1 MKVLIL
7 HVNRWASRAESPSE
21 RIGDCKPETLPQV
34 VSDSDDD
41 TGEGPPRPDQ
51 RFVIQETECLVVF
64 FQVEKDDTEKQ
75 VRLLCKDIPKIAT
88 KVGTKRLVVECFA
101 HLSHSRPDPA
111 VAKDLVEQVLETC
124 RGLEGYTVTTSPF
137 GWNKGLMLDVK
148 GHPDAFKHRS
158 Y

>member
-1 MKVLIL
+1 MKALIL
-7 HVNRWASRAESPSE
+7 HVNRGASKAESPSE
-21 RIGDCKPETLPQV
+21 RIGDCKPETIGQIV
-34 VSDSDDD
+34 ADDD
-41 TGEGPPRPDQ
+41 TGEDPPRLDQ
-51 RFVIQETECLVVF
+51 RLVVQETECLVIF

-75 VRLLCKDIPKIAT
+75 AKLLCKDIPKIAV

-111 VAKDLVEQVLETC
+111 VAKRLVEQVLETC
-124 RGLEGYTVTTSPF
+124 RSFEGYEVKTSPF
-137 GWNKGLMLDVK
+137 GWNKRLELDVK